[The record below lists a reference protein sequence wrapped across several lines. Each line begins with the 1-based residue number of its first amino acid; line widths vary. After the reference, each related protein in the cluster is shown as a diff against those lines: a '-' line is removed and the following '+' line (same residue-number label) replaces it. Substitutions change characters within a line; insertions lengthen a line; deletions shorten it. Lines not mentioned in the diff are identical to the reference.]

1 MNRETEIK
9 IIGKW
14 LGLSV
19 DEIKLATKD
28 NDSELA
34 KLFDEAKAK
43 MVHAIDEA
51 HFSLI

>member
-1 MNRETEIK
+1 MNRNTEIK
-9 IIGKW
+9 IISKW

-19 DEIKLATKD
+19 EEIQLATKNND
-28 NDSELA
+28 NELA

-43 MVHAIDEA
+43 MVDAIDEA